1 MWGKI
6 IIPMYRL
13 WLNGLYGLYGPRCP
27 LFSKRPI
34 NLISLSL
41 YSLIHSQMHVSLHYG
56 KITLKPDAWWYLVKG
71 IKTKRLLCFLS
82 LVAALHDYDIY
93 IGKTEVTQNFQ
104 SSGHQV
110 SVHLC
115 MAHRSVARLIHQV
128 QNKWPP
134 FFQTTFSNS
143 FSSINMIVLL

>member
-41 YSLIHSQMHVSLHYG
+41 SVSLLGIEQSDTMSPQALMIRSLWLNLIPCNKVWRWELCTDRLHLLKAIPSPN
-56 KITLKPDAWWYLVKG
+56 KIYWTAQSNFHFDFQTIHHASFLTHQAHFLV
-71 IKTKRLLCFLS
+71 LSVFLS
-82 LVAALHDYDIY
+82 QFLKSHALLVLY
-93 IGKTEVTQNFQ
+93 QNY
-104 SSGHQV
+104 
-110 SVHLC
+110 L
-115 MAHRSVARLIHQV
+115 
-128 QNKWPP
+128 P
-134 FFQTTFSNS
+134 
-143 FSSINMIVLL
+143 